1 VNRKTP
7 EEESVKRRIAAV
19 VAIAAT
25 LIGAAA
31 CGSDPAEPQADPLD
45 GTGKTI
51 KVWLM
56 VDAESS
62 WKEIVEDANARFK
75 AATGADVKVEY
86 QQWANHL
93 TKLDATL
100 AGTDVPDVVELGNTE
115 MPKYV
120 FNGAFADLSGYKGR
134 FENSATWLKGLSG
147 PCELDGKTWC
157 VPYYAGA
164 RVLIY
169 RTDLFQAAG
178 LQPPTTYAD
187 LISAA
192 DALKAKNGTNTRF
205 AAFYM
210 PGAYWYAAM
219 SWVYAEGGQIATQ
232 GADGKWAGSLSDPK
246 AQAGLQKWADLV
258 KNYSSGDVTK
268 DENDQDAIYAQ
279 GQAAM
284 LYGNGWEVGAV
295 QQQRKDPNDP
305 NSPMVDTAVK
315 DKVASVAMPGIPSF
329 LGGSNLGVTQ
339 KSPNQALAAEWI
351 KYFTDTKAQE
361 SLLAK
366 GVLPNA
372 TNLLDKAA
380 AIKGNEATANAAKD
394 SWFVPMAEKW
404 ADVEK
409 ANVLQQALRDIV
421 TGKKSVA
428 DAAKWADE
436 QMSTILNG

>member
-1 VNRKTP
+1 
-7 EEESVKRRIAAV
+7 VKRRIAAAAAV
-19 VAIAAT
+19 AAT

-31 CGSDPAEPQADPLD
+31 CGSNNEAPQANPLD

-62 WKEIVEDANARFK
+62 WKEIVEDANSRFT
-75 AATGADVKVEY
+75 AATGAQVKVEY

-100 AGTDVPDVVELGNTE
+100 AGSDVPDVIELGNTE

-120 FNGAFADLSGYKGR
+120 FNGAFADLSSYKGR
-134 FENSATWLKGLSG
+134 FENSSTWLKGLSG

-169 RTDLFQAAG
+169 RTDMFDAAG
-178 LQPPTTYAD
+178 VKPPTSYQELLA
-187 LISAA
+187 AA
-192 DALKAKNGTNTRF
+192 DSLKTKNAADKNF

-219 SWVYAEGGQIATQ
+219 SWVYAEGGQIATK
-232 GADGKWAGSLSDPK
+232 GADGKWTGTLSDSK

-258 KNYSSGDVTK
+258 KNYSKGDVTK
-268 DENDQDAIYAQ
+268 DENDQDAIWSQ
-279 GQAAM
+279 GHSAM
-284 LYGNGWEVGAV
+284 FYGNGWESGAV
-295 QQQRKDPNDP
+295 QSQKKDPNDP
-305 NSPMVDTAVK
+305 NSAMVDTAVK
-315 DKVASVAMPGIPSF
+315 GKVGTVAMPGIPSF
-329 LGGSNLGVTQ
+329 LGGSDLGVST
-339 KSPNQALAAEWI
+339 KSQNQALAAEWI

-361 SLLAK
+361 ALLAK

-380 AIKGNEATANAAKD
+380 QVKGSEATANAAKS

-421 TGKKSVA
+421 TNKKSVA

-436 QMSTILNG
+436 QINQILNG

>member
-1 VNRKTP
+1 M
-7 EEESVKRRIAAV
+7 KRRIAIA
-19 VAIAAT
+19 AALAAT
-25 LIGAAA
+25 LLGAAA
-31 CGSDPAEPQADPLD
+31 CGGSDDGGANDTSTQALD

-56 VDAESS
+56 VDAQSS
-62 WKEIVEDANARFK
+62 WKEVVEDANARFT
-75 AATGADVKVEY
+75 AATKANVQVEY

-100 AGTDVPDVVELGNTE
+100 AGSDVPDVVELGNTE

-120 FNGAFADLSGYKGR
+120 FSGAFAELDKSR

-147 PCELDGKTWC
+147 PCELDGKTYC

-169 RTDLFQAAG
+169 RTDLFEAAG
-178 LQPPTTYAD
+178 IKPPTSYSELTT
-187 LISAA
+187 AA
-192 DALKAKNGTNTRF
+192 DSLKAKNGSNNKF

-219 SWVYAEGGQIATQ
+219 SWVYGEGGQIAKK
-232 GADGKWAGSLSDPK
+232 DGDKWVGTLSEPT

-268 DENDQDAIYAQ
+268 DENDQAAIFAQ
-279 GQAAM
+279 GQSAM
-284 LYGNGWEVGAV
+284 FYGNGWEVGAA
-295 QQQRKDPNDP
+295 QEQRKDPNDP
-305 NSPMVDTAVK
+305 NSALVATKVK
-315 DKVASVAMPGIPSF
+315 GKVASAPMPGIPSF
-329 LGGSNLGVTQ
+329 LGGSDLGVTS
-339 KSPNQALAAEWI
+339 KSQNQALAAEWI
-351 KYFTDTKAQE
+351 KYFTDAKAQDA
-361 SLLAK
+361 LLAK

-372 TNLLDKAA
+372 TSLLDKAA
-380 AIKGNEATANAAKD
+380 AVKGNEATALAAKS

-409 ANVLQQALRDIV
+409 AGTLQQALRDIV
-421 TGKKSVA
+421 TGKKTVAEAAQWA
-428 DAAKWADE
+428 DAEIAK
-436 QMSTILNG
+436 TLNG